1 MVHICSGLLDSW
13 LYKCSFFTYE
23 SDGFILSGYFMK
35 EYVLNDLW
43 FKESRNLH
51 RLIYCGLAA
60 ILMMPL
66 SFFQESNYEEAY

>member
-1 MVHICSGLLDSW
+1 
-13 LYKCSFFTYE
+13 
-23 SDGFILSGYFMK
+23 MK

-43 FKESRNLH
+43 FNESRNLH